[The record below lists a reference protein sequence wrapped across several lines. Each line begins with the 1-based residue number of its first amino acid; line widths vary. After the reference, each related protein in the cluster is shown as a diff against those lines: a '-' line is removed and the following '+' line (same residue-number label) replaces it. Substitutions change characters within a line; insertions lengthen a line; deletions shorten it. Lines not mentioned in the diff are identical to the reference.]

1 MGANIFFGEREG
13 RGVGGRR
20 GRGEEGA
27 IVVGIFKVLILISNF
42 QTNFGYN

>member
-13 RGVGGRR
+13 GEGG
-20 GRGEEGA
+20 GKEGA
-27 IVVGIFKVLILISNF
+27 IVVGIFKGLILISNS